1 MSEIEI
7 SHHEPVFDLQ
17 WLSSKGGN
25 EFVTCSTD
33 GKVIWWDYRNLSQYS
48 DCITVSEAPLNT
60 ESSNKNSKMIGA
72 TSLEYV
78 ADYGPKYLIG
88 TELGSIIMATKK
100 PRKNVEINFNNSYG
114 LNN

>member
-1 MSEIEI
+1 
-7 SHHEPVFDLQ
+7 
-17 WLSSKGGN
+17 
-25 EFVTCSTD
+25 
-33 GKVIWWDYRNLSQYS
+33 
-48 DCITVSEAPLNT
+48 
-60 ESSNKNSKMIGA
+60 MIGA

-100 PRKNVEINFNNSYG
+100 QRKNLEINFNNSYG